1 MEDLAPIDP
10 KLLALLRSLD
20 QQQVPQPFGREIF
33 IISTYIAGTAYYKAG
48 EVGDMLKEGSH
59 LILRRESNN
68 PYDDKA
74 IAILDLDQNKLG
86 YLPQRKNEIISRLMD
101 AGKAIYAVVENK
113 QKNGDYLQIGIKV
126 YMREY

>member
-1 MEDLAPIDP
+1 
-10 KLLALLRSLD
+10 
-20 QQQVPQPFGREIF
+20 
-33 IISTYIAGTAYYKAG
+33 AG